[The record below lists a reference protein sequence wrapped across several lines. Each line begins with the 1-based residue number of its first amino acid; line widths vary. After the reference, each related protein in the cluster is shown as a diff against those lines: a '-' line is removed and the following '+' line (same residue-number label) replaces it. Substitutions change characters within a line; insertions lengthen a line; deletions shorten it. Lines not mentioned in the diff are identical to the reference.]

1 MIKLQSFRLVN
12 VHANNNTIIY
22 PDVTFNLNEENT
34 LIDAKNG
41 GGKTLAVQMLFQ
53 TLLPN
58 SSFDGNKTIK
68 TLFENVPVKTTMHSV
83 SCFKLSNNHDY
94 DNLCLGFAVSKS
106 QDVFNSLNIFNYVIE
121 GFNLEENNLS
131 VETLNLN
138 SNGKVISIADL
149 KKLFAEKNQHKN
161 STFKITTFDNAIED
175 YMQYLKKFD
184 INSQVFKFLM
194 NINQTENY
202 IQQYFEKNCST
213 QQGLLTDFIIPNTIS
228 ALDEKK
234 NISSLKDT
242 SEDDISILAQS
253 LLEKSKSLNEL
264 RTFEVQLDEYQKIVN
279 LIDTFMIAFKNNRQ
293 SFVKYQKFLGE
304 YSKQY
309 SNFHNEMLSLKDKL
323 DKVSTDIEEKQTQ
336 SDALDEKIEYLI
348 TRKIELDIID
358 TQDKLSKAEK
368 SYTQCKKNVLELQS
382 KLNSMLAINSMV
394 EYKQI
399 ESFLNVISQPKT
411 LDKNISKYANT
422 IQKISSMQ
430 LKKTEYEM
438 QYVKDKVSELN
449 DEYSKYMQTI
459 GRLKTLSTACEDNIR
474 DWSESLNNQL
484 IDIENIQNKISSF
497 KMYGSSLLE
506 SEELFS
512 VVDNIKDIKSKLDI
526 LKDNKLKLQAS
537 ISLKENS
544 VSMLEKCVQDCNSLV
559 EKNSNA
565 KLSYENEVVS
575 LKNELGV
582 EEFEFENKYNDLKAR
597 QSQISL
603 DIIRL
608 TDEIKLCKDNIS
620 TMKKYGM
627 LREKSRYDALE
638 LLQSELETACFGSEV
653 LQGIG
658 NIKLL
663 EKLPSLAEVVIVSDK
678 DYQNIKNGKKKI
690 PEEVLKENFVIMPY
704 DTIRN
709 INKLTFSEMLFLTH
723 DANYYKSMMD
733 TKLKIEKFNQQI
745 LSNKYQIEKLNS
757 EYDNIQILCNKI
769 LTHVSMY
776 SFDVVQELTNTLNE
790 NTSKLNQYTTSLESI
805 KTSLSKEKTQL
816 EDCSAEISTL
826 EEELSNA
833 ESKKV
838 LLDDL
843 IRLIGESHRNQISIT
858 NENKKLSSYN
868 VDIKDTQLKLVSIQ
882 SKISSLQ
889 SDYEYQKSSILT
901 YQGYIAEVKGYL
913 NDNATTLDEK
923 NLELLVQQFR
933 NLKSGSKFESIETL
947 KPALLELL
955 SSIKSRDVFTHV
967 DFKQLHNSS
976 DNIVPFDT
984 SIIEKCKLDIKRAKK
999 LLKEQSAFMISQNNA
1014 LEIYMSRFDERL
1026 NAEDTHYDI
1035 YRNYSVNDVEVDLD
1049 KTYSNKD
1056 IISER
1061 LKTLNSQKVELE
1073 SLYNQDLV
1081 QSELYKFFCLEKN
1094 LELNQPC
1101 DNSKKIM
1108 FSDMTT
1114 KYNQLSSEYKSALN
1128 EINSSIKK
1136 LSSGVDS
1143 LNISEQIKYTIKNN
1157 AIVKRNHFEV
1167 QTFADKLKSLK
1178 SQAEAMIQN
1187 LKTTVENIDRI
1198 DEDISEQLYRI
1209 LVEILDEVIAI
1220 PKISK
1225 CKFGDAYKETFK
1237 INLYEGGKGCRFSE
1251 ERIKNSIRKYV
1262 VELAKD
1268 ISVKSYDKSTVR
1280 ELLSIDK
1287 IIRFGVDMN
1296 KLNIQILKID
1306 QEKPIYQNWENVV
1319 ASTGQEYIMYV
1330 MFTVTMIKYFNNVM
1344 GNGNTSP
1351 LFVFLD
1357 NPFASASDVQLWQPV
1372 RKFLDKNDAQLL
1384 CLAHNVPS
1392 VGQILFERQIILE
1405 QSRNDEG
1412 NQLIT
1417 SIRNQKT
1424 ELKENTQ
1431 LSLFDHLE
1439 IV

>member
-1 MIKLQSFRLVN
+1 
-12 VHANNNTIIY
+12 
-22 PDVTFNLNEENT
+22 
-34 LIDAKNG
+34 
-41 GGKTLAVQMLFQ
+41 
-53 TLLPN
+53 
-58 SSFDGNKTIK
+58 
-68 TLFENVPVKTTMHSV
+68 
-83 SCFKLSNNHDY
+83 
-94 DNLCLGFAVSKS
+94 
-106 QDVFNSLNIFNYVIE
+106 
-121 GFNLEENNLS
+121 
-131 VETLNLN
+131 
-138 SNGKVISIADL
+138 
-149 KKLFAEKNQHKN
+149 
-161 STFKITTFDNAIED
+161 
-175 YMQYLKKFD
+175 
-184 INSQVFKFLM
+184 
-194 NINQTENY
+194 
-202 IQQYFEKNCST
+202 
-213 QQGLLTDFIIPNTIS
+213 
-228 ALDEKK
+228 
-234 NISSLKDT
+234 
-242 SEDDISILAQS
+242 
-253 LLEKSKSLNEL
+253 
-264 RTFEVQLDEYQKIVN
+264 
-279 LIDTFMIAFKNNRQ
+279 
-293 SFVKYQKFLGE
+293 
-304 YSKQY
+304 
-309 SNFHNEMLSLKDKL
+309 
-323 DKVSTDIEEKQTQ
+323 
-336 SDALDEKIEYLI
+336 
-348 TRKIELDIID
+348 
-358 TQDKLSKAEK
+358 
-368 SYTQCKKNVLELQS
+368 
-382 KLNSMLAINSMV
+382 
-394 EYKQI
+394 
-399 ESFLNVISQPKT
+399 
-411 LDKNISKYANT
+411 
-422 IQKISSMQ
+422 
-430 LKKTEYEM
+430 
-438 QYVKDKVSELN
+438 
-449 DEYSKYMQTI
+449 
-459 GRLKTLSTACEDNIR
+459 
-474 DWSESLNNQL
+474 
-484 IDIENIQNKISSF
+484 
-497 KMYGSSLLE
+497 
-506 SEELFS
+506 
-512 VVDNIKDIKSKLDI
+512 
-526 LKDNKLKLQAS
+526 
-537 ISLKENS
+537 
-544 VSMLEKCVQDCNSLV
+544 
-559 EKNSNA
+559 
-565 KLSYENEVVS
+565 
-575 LKNELGV
+575 
-582 EEFEFENKYNDLKAR
+582 
-597 QSQISL
+597 
-603 DIIRL
+603 
-608 TDEIKLCKDNIS
+608 
-620 TMKKYGM
+620 
-627 LREKSRYDALE
+627 
-638 LLQSELETACFGSEV
+638 
-653 LQGIG
+653 
-658 NIKLL
+658 
-663 EKLPSLAEVVIVSDK
+663 
-678 DYQNIKNGKKKI
+678 
-690 PEEVLKENFVIMPY
+690 
-704 DTIRN
+704 
-709 INKLTFSEMLFLTH
+709 
-723 DANYYKSMMD
+723 MMD

-1287 IIRFGVDMN
+1287 IIRFGMDMN